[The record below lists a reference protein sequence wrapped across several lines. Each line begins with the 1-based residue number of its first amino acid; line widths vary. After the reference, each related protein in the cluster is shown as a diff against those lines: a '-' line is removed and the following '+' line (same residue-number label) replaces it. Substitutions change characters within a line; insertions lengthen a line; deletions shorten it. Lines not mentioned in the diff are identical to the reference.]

1 MHKTITKI
9 NKAAIII
16 IYHHGTNFVT
26 LPKVKTRWC
35 IGAYKL
41 KIKEKGKGK
50 IKLKLLLS
58 LIFHW
63 WLILIIMVSH
73 LLFQRKLSA

>member
-26 LPKVKTRWC
+26 LPKVK
-35 IGAYKL
+35 KL
-41 KIKEKGKGK
+41 DGDFIHDENKN
-50 IKLKLLLS
+50 
-58 LIFHW
+58 
-63 WLILIIMVSH
+63 
-73 LLFQRKLSA
+73 